1 MVMICRRLMHRLP
14 APDRRW
20 RHCSLLDTSWGTV
33 PFQDAKMVPAGEAR
47 DIAGVAEE
55 AGDVG
60 RADAVQVEQAVA
72 GRAAV
77 WTAEHLAGF
86 LTSVIDDSLFALW
99 WLIGLGGLRRGE
111 AITVVYADET
121 VTIKDYGSARQI
133 TLFERGEPMLQILT
147 SDTHSCAGALIWFM
161 RARWRIEN
169 LFKYL

>member
-1 MVMICRRLMHRLP
+1 MHRLP

-111 AITVVYADET
+111 ACGLRWSEVDLDCRVLFIVRNRTTAGYQVVEGPPET
-121 VTIKDYGSARQI
+121 A
-133 TLFERGEPMLQILT
+133 
-147 SDTHSCAGALIWFM
+147 AGTRAIALDKHTC
-161 RARWRIEN
+161 R
-169 LFKYL
+169 